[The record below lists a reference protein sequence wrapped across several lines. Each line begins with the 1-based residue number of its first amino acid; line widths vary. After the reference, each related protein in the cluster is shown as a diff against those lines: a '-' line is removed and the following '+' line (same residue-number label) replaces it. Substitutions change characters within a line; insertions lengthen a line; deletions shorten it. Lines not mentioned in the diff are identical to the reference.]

1 MGAAG
6 VGSER
11 ARRRRGSDYA
21 GLLSRVREA
30 GLLRPRPA
38 YYTMRIV
45 LTTGLLVV
53 GWTVFVLGGD
63 TWWQLVTAAYLAVVF
78 TQTGFLGHEAGHG
91 QVFRSRRATHV
102 LGLLLGNLAIG
113 LAFGWWVDK
122 HHRHHANPNTEGL
135 DPDIGGQAVAFTA
148 AQADG
153 RRGVRRRLARHQA
166 DLFFPMLFLEAGALH
181 VASIRAVC
189 RTGYRR
195 RGSEALLLALHAG
208 GYLALVVVVLSPLR
222 ALVFVLV
229 QQGLFGLYLG
239 SSFAPNH
246 KGMPILSADDDT
258 DFLRRQVKT
267 SRNVRGTWLVDVL
280 LGGLNY
286 QIEHHL
292 FPSMPRIALRRARP
306 IVRAYCRE
314 LGIPYV
320 ETSLFDSYRQALGHL
335 RTVGRQ
341 GDPSTAGASSAR
353 PVPGAEGAEAT
364 TAARRPSRALEGAG
378 E

>member
-1 MGAAG
+1 VSISGAAG
-6 VGSER
+6 VGWER
-11 ARRRRGSDYA
+11 GRPRRGSDYA

-30 GLLRPRPA
+30 GLLRPRLA

-53 GWTVFVLGGD
+53 GWVLFVLVGD

-91 QVFRSRRATHV
+91 QVFRSRRANHV

-122 HHRHHANPNTEGL
+122 HHRHHAHPNTEGL

-153 RRGVRRRLARHQA
+153 RRGVRGWVPRHQA
-166 DLFFPMLFLEAGALH
+166 DLFFPMLFLEAGTLH
-181 VASIRAVC
+181 VASIRAVR
-189 RTGYRR
+189 RTGYGR
-195 RGSEALLLALHAG
+195 RGSEALLLALHAA
-208 GYLALVVVVLSPLR
+208 GYLTLVVVVLSPLR

-267 SRNVRGTWLVDVL
+267 SRNVHGTWLVDLV

-286 QIEHHL
+286 QIGHHL
-292 FPSMPRIALRRARP
+292 FPSMPHVALRRARP

-314 LGIPYV
+314 LDISYV
-320 ETSLFDSYRQALGHL
+320 ETSLSNSYR
-335 RTVGRQ
+335 
-341 GDPSTAGASSAR
+341 
-353 PVPGAEGAEAT
+353 
-364 TAARRPSRALEGAG
+364 
-378 E
+378 